1 MARVAKKLEGV
12 EEERKGVDSAIARLL
27 TLEEELRALDPR
39 TQGQDLELASV
50 RNDKSKLLD
59 IKSKLLE
66 KESKLLDKESKLL
79 EKENLLQG
87 KALPAAGA
95 WVPPR
100 APIAFE

>member
-1 MARVAKKLEGV
+1 MDN
-12 EEERKGVDSAIARLL
+12 DSDIAGLL
-27 TLEEELRALDPR
+27 TREKGLMAKPR
-39 TQGQDLELASV
+39 LSPKQALELKSV
-50 RNDKSKLLD
+50 RDEKSKLLD

-66 KESKLLDKESKLL
+66 KESKLL
-79 EKENLLQG
+79 EKENLLLG

>member
-50 RNDKSKLLD
+50 RDEKSKLR
-59 IKSKLLE
+59 E
-66 KESKLLDKESKLL
+66 KENKLL
-79 EKENLLQG
+79 EKENLLLG

>member
-1 MARVAKKLEGV
+1 MDNAS
-12 EEERKGVDSAIARLL
+12 DIAGLL
-27 TLEEELRALDPR
+27 TREKELMAKPR
-39 TQGQDLELASV
+39 LSPKKALELKSV
-50 RNDKSKLLD
+50 RDEKSKLR
-59 IKSKLLE
+59 E
-66 KESKLLDKESKLL
+66 KENKLL

>member
-39 TQGQDLELASV
+39 TQGQDLELKSV
-50 RNDKSKLLD
+50 RNDKSKLLEKENLLLD
-59 IKSKLLE
+59 IK
-66 KESKLLDKESKLL
+66 SKLL

>member
-1 MARVAKKLEGV
+1 M
-12 EEERKGVDSAIARLL
+12 DNDIDIAGLL
-27 TLEEELRALDPR
+27 TREKELMAKPR
-39 TQGQDLELASV
+39 LSPKKALELKSV
-50 RNDKSKLLD
+50 RDDKSKLLD

-66 KESKLLDKESKLL
+66 KESKLL
-79 EKENLLQG
+79 EKENLLLG

>member
-39 TQGQDLELASV
+39 TQGQDLELKSV
-50 RNDKSKLLD
+50 RNDKSKLLEKENLLLD

-66 KESKLLDKESKLL
+66 KE
-79 EKENLLQG
+79 NLLLG

>member
-50 RNDKSKLLD
+50 RDKENLLLD

-66 KESKLLDKESKLL
+66 KESKLL
-79 EKENLLQG
+79 EKENLLLG

>member
-12 EEERKGVDSAIARLL
+12 EEERKDVDSAIARLL

-50 RNDKSKLLD
+50 RDKESKLREKENLLLD

-66 KESKLLDKESKLL
+66 KE
-79 EKENLLQG
+79 NLLLG

>member
-12 EEERKGVDSAIARLL
+12 EEERKDVDSAIARLL

-50 RNDKSKLLD
+50 RDKENLLLD

-66 KESKLLDKESKLL
+66 KESKLL
-79 EKENLLQG
+79 EKENLLLG

-100 APIAFE
+100 AHIAFE

>member
-12 EEERKGVDSAIARLL
+12 EEERKDVDSAIARLL

-50 RNDKSKLLD
+50 R
-59 IKSKLLE
+59 
-66 KESKLLDKESKLL
+66 DKESKLR
-79 EKENLLQG
+79 EKENLLLG

>member
-1 MARVAKKLEGV
+1 M
-12 EEERKGVDSAIARLL
+12 DNDIDIAGLL
-27 TLEEELRALDPR
+27 TREKELMAKPR
-39 TQGQDLELASV
+39 LSPKKALELKSV
-50 RNDKSKLLD
+50 RDDKSKLLDIKSKLLD

-66 KESKLLDKESKLL
+66 KESKLL
-79 EKENLLQG
+79 EKENLLLG

>member
-1 MARVAKKLEGV
+1 MDNAS
-12 EEERKGVDSAIARLL
+12 DIAGLL
-27 TLEEELRALDPR
+27 TREKELMAKPR
-39 TQGQDLELASV
+39 LSPKKALELKSV
-50 RNDKSKLLD
+50 RDDKSKLLD

-66 KESKLLDKESKLL
+66 KESKLL
-79 EKENLLQG
+79 EKENLLLG

>member
-1 MARVAKKLEGV
+1 MDNAS
-12 EEERKGVDSAIARLL
+12 DIAGLL
-27 TLEEELRALDPR
+27 TREKELMAKPR
-39 TQGQDLELASV
+39 LSPKKALELKSV
-50 RNDKSKLLD
+50 RDKESKLLD

-66 KESKLLDKESKLL
+66 KE
-79 EKENLLQG
+79 NLLLG

>member
-1 MARVAKKLEGV
+1 M
-12 EEERKGVDSAIARLL
+12 DNDIDIAGLL
-27 TLEEELRALDPR
+27 TREKELMAKPR
-39 TQGQDLELASV
+39 LSPKKALELKSV
-50 RNDKSKLLD
+50 RDKESKLLD

-66 KESKLLDKESKLL
+66 KESKLL
-79 EKENLLQG
+79 EKENLLLG